1 MLGADLLF
9 EGVCNLNLAHNERAH
24 RQPTSFRAR
33 TVNVDGLDLT
43 NSEQRQRINHR
54 PLRALPFE
62 PSVLFDMAMGLRS
75 LDP

>member
-1 MLGADLLF
+1 MLGADLL
-9 EGVCNLNLAHNERAH
+9 EGVRNLNLAHIERAH

-43 NSEQRQRINHR
+43 NREQRQPIKHR
-54 PLRALPFE
+54 PLRVLPVE
-62 PSVLFDMAMGLRS
+62 PSVLFGMAVGLRS